1 MEADMAGN
9 HNPFVAKFLTIY
21 SQSELSTAGTRG
33 YDPQT
38 YVDTKLDLKLTPR
51 IYSPETRLV
60 VLTGNAGDGKTA
72 YIQRL
77 ESLARDQGAK
87 FSAQTDNGCT
97 YRMDGILYQTLYDG
111 SQDFEGAKNDQILKE
126 FFSDLEGTA
135 EPKGAFTK
143 IIAIN
148 EGKLRDFIL
157 NKREYSWLGRQVH
170 HYFESDSFTP
180 HKSLI
185 FINLNLRSV
194 VSDNENE
201 PSIFDLILDRF
212 LDKEGPMGFWN
223 ACAPENCSYANRC
236 YIRYNI
242 ETLRHPALGPIVR
255 HRLKQLFYAVL
266 FRKIRHITVRDIRSF
281 LSYILINK
289 YSCHQIQ
296 ADLDRGFSVIDR
308 FYYNAVFPN
317 DEKDRLARTM
327 CDLDVSLTSNP
338 KLDNF
343 IHFHGP
349 DDDLCLQLLI
359 VGHEERQDQTYLKK
373 LFESM
378 PRGTDDNDP
387 IHRENAHR
395 YHRSFRRKLFFES
408 AEEQMKAAGFPI
420 WKDFLPYK
428 KFDRFSQVVHA
439 REDQHFEVRNNL
451 TLAISKSERIYNEI
465 IGSENLCLR
474 STSTTKA
481 NTKGFYSFPASDFK
495 VIVKDIGFQE
505 EFLEYTPNALYY
517 RYVGTGANPKNP
529 VELEIP
535 IDLFEVLC
543 RIREGYIPAANE
555 VRTFFLNLEMFK
567 RRIAAKRPDKIFL
580 TDDDSSLFEIKKD
593 PANNLIMTKVG
604 G

>member
-1 MEADMAGN
+1 MAGN
-9 HNPFVAKFLTIY
+9 YNPFVAKFLTIY

-51 IYSPETRLV
+51 INSPETRLV

-77 ESLARDQGAK
+77 ESLAKERGAT
-87 FSAQTDNGCT
+87 FTEQTDNGCT
-97 YRMDGILYQTLYDG
+97 YKMDGIVYQTLYDG
-111 SQDFEGAKNDQILKE
+111 SQDFEGTKNDQILRD

-135 EPKGAFTK
+135 EPKGVFTK

-157 NKREYSWLGRQVH
+157 HKKEYSWLGKQVH
-170 HYFESDSFTP
+170 HYFGWDSFTP
-180 HKSLI
+180 HKSLV

-212 LDKEGPMGFWN
+212 LDKDGAMGFWN
-223 ACAPENCSYANRC
+223 ACVPENCPYAGRC
-236 YIRYNI
+236 YIRCNI
-242 ETLRHPALGPIVR
+242 ETLRHPALGPLVR

-266 FRKIRHITVRDIRSF
+266 FKKIRHITVRDIRSF

-289 YSCHQIQ
+289 YSCPQIQ
-296 ADLDRGFSVIDR
+296 ADFDNGVSVMDR
-308 FYYNAVFPN
+308 FYYNAVFPAG
-317 DEKDRLARTM
+317 EKDRLAQTM

-349 DDDLCLQLLI
+349 DDELCVRLF
-359 VGHEERQDQTYLKK
+359 VPGHEEKQDQSYLNE
-373 LFESM
+373 LFGNM
-378 PRGTDDNDP
+378 PQGTDDNDP
-387 IHRENAHR
+387 VRRENAHH
-395 YHRSFRRKLFFES
+395 YHQSLRRKLFFES
-408 AEEQMKAAGFPI
+408 AEEQMKAAAFPI
-420 WKDFLPYK
+420 WKELLPYK
-428 KFDRFSQVVHA
+428 KYDHFYHAIHA
-439 REDQHFEVRNNL
+439 REDQHFELRNNL

-481 NTKGFYSFPASDFK
+481 NTKGFYSFAASDFK

-517 RYVGTGANPKNP
+517 RYVGAGANPKNP
-529 VELEIP
+529 MELEIP

-543 RIREGYIPAANE
+543 RIREGYIPAASE

-567 RRIAAKRPDKIFL
+567 RRIASKRPDKIFL
-580 TDDDSSLFEIKKD
+580 TDDDSTLFEIKKD

>member
-170 HYFESDSFTP
+170 QYFESDSFTP